1 MNATTVLARLEAIRK
16 ADPVAELAKDLL
28 AAGVT
33 EEQLH
38 GMLRGKMSD
47 PLATELY
54 NKYRDIQRGGWTIN
68 RYGVRVKCPA
78 SLT

>member
-1 MNATTVLARLEAIRK
+1 MNATTVLTRLEEIRK
-16 ADPVAELAKDLL
+16 NDPVADLVKDLL
-28 AAGVT
+28 TAGVT

-68 RYGVRVKCPA
+68 RYGVRVKCPV